1 MNSSV
6 KTMERRMQQINL
18 NRSPR
23 AFHLPSEYI
32 TLGSKLNVNT
42 ESISVEASKADT
54 CYHGAL

>member
-1 MNSSV
+1 
-6 KTMERRMQQINL
+6 MQQINL